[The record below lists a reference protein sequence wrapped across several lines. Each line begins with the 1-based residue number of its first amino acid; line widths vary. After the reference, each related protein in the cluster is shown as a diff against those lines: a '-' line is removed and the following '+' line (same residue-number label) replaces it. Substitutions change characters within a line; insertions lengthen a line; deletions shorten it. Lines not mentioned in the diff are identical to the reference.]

1 MNAIGFR
8 RIVLKLDGA
17 EEREHMGHPDF
28 RVGGR
33 IFATLH
39 AGYKTGAIMLGPEQQ
54 QDFVRDYPSAFAPAN
69 GAWGLKGATV
79 VTLSAVKEEALGEAL
94 TLAWQRAVALGPTG
108 GARKK
113 PAVRKRR

>member
-39 AGYKTGAIMLGPEQQ
+39 AGYKTGAIMLAPEQQ
-54 QDFVRDYPSAFAPAN
+54 QDFVREYPSAFAPAN

-79 VTLSAVKEEALGEAL
+79 VTLSAVREEALGEAL
-94 TLAWQRAVALGPTG
+94 TLAWQRAVALGPTKSS
-108 GARKK
+108 RKPK
-113 PAVRKRR
+113 SKK